1 MTKLNKSRKDQKEWD
16 EVLRRVVGHMG
27 TSDLRSALVEL
38 DAFLESDIT
47 AQVRSGALGF
57 RAEVKQELGDLDS
70 AEHDLHEAI
79 SLVGPSYSRYVHEL
93 GLAGIYK
100 RRGQPDVAASFYLDA
115 LRTCVAGKGISCGT
129 ALAGLLELKPEA
141 LLSDDDK
148 RLCLE
153 AVKRAWS
160 LLRLP
165 GDPDRLHLD
174 EAALSI
180 KSAEAR
186 PRPRR

>member
-1 MTKLNKSRKDQKEWD
+1 MTKLDTSSKDRKEWD
-16 EVLRRVVGHMG
+16 KVLRRVVGHMRA
-27 TSDLRSALVEL
+27 SDLKSALVQI
-38 DAFLESDIT
+38 DAFLKSDV
-47 AQVRSGALGF
+47 AARVRSDALGF
-57 RAEVKQELGDLDS
+57 RAEVKQELGDLAS
-70 AEHDLHEAI
+70 AEHDLRQAI

-93 GLAGIYK
+93 GLAEIYK

-129 ALAGLLELKPEA
+129 SLAGLLELKPEA
-141 LLSDDDK
+141 LLSDEDK
-148 RLCLE
+148 GLCLKAE
-153 AVKRAWS
+153 RRAWS

-174 EAALSI
+174 EAASSI

-186 PRPRR
+186 PRSRR

>member
-16 EVLRRVVGHMG
+16 ELLRRVVGHMRA
-27 TSDLRSALVEL
+27 SDLQSAQVEI
-38 DAFLESDIT
+38 DAFLKFHVT
-47 AQVRSGALGF
+47 ARVRSDALGF
-57 RAEVKQELGDLDS
+57 RALIKQKQGHLAS
-70 AEHDLHEAI
+70 AERDLHEAR
-79 SLVGPSYSRYVHEL
+79 SLVGPSYLKYVHEL
-93 GLAGIYK
+93 GLAAIHK
-100 RRGQPDVAASFYLDA
+100 ERGQANAAVSFYRDA

-141 LLSDDDK
+141 LLSDEDK

-165 GDPDRLHLD
+165 GDPDRLHLG
-174 EAALSI
+174 EAASSI

-186 PRPRR
+186 PCSRR